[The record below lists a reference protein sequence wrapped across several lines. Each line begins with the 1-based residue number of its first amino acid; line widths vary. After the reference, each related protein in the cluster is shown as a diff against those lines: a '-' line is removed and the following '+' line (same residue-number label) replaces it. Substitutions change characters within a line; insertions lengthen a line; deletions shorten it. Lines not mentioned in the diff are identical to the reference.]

1 MSFSEFEP
9 YGAVRYLPFRGHEM
23 GLEGL
28 DVVFPRRV
36 VAATLLRMLLA
47 LLVPF
52 VSFTN
57 EPNWLIFCGLIVEA
71 MLMMHAG
78 IQSLMQSFY
87 RNKPIR
93 EWIRDN
99 MEQLTLVEKEQTG
112 STVVSTRHIL
122 ASKLVNVYVG
132 NRRAKLIGYSYVI
145 LAHCLLYEGV
155 CVMNGRKIS
164 HNSMINLDNL
174 YHFGNLLSLLLLTSE
189 LWNHVTTQLNR
200 SSYIK
205 IAVEIV
211 LLTINRVYNSPNNSN
226 AGNNQTGS
234 VSSKY
239 VVNTHD
245 CMIKSLLKRTEDIS
259 IILTEISHLTDIDMR
274 SSSSGIID
282 NSCKFGS
289 YDELNE
295 IENDINS
302 VEVAI
307 IEGCQQGTGN
317 GEDTTSLSYEDRI
330 VSKASD
336 AYKVARG
343 NLRYLFFLWCLLIIA
358 LVVRAIPLY
367 SYVVIVSK
375 TSLLPIIPTDNAF
388 LVVSRVEQ
396 VMYTVLLISIIS
408 ANNGGL
414 VKKIKTN

>member
-1 MSFSEFEP
+1 
-9 YGAVRYLPFRGHEM
+9 M

-36 VAATLLRMLLA
+36 VAATLLRMLLT

-52 VSFTN
+52 VSFTD
-57 EPNWLIFCGLIVEA
+57 EPNWFIFGGLFVEA

-78 IQSLMQSFY
+78 IQSLMLSFY
-87 RNKPIR
+87 RNKPIK
-93 EWIRDN
+93 EWIRGN
-99 MEQLTLVEKEQTG
+99 MEQLNLVETEQTS

-132 NRRAKLIGYSYVI
+132 NRRAKLMGYSYVI

-164 HNSMINLDNL
+164 YNSMVKLDNL
-174 YHFGNLLSLLLLTSE
+174 YHFGNVLSLLLLTSE
-189 LWNHVTTQLNR
+189 LWKHVITQLNR

-205 IAVEIV
+205 TAVEIV
-211 LLTINRVYNSPNNSN
+211 LLTINRVYNSPNNNN
-226 AGNNQTGS
+226 AGSNQAGG

-245 CMIKSLLKRTEDIS
+245 CMIKSLLKKTEDIS
-259 IILTEISHLTDIDMR
+259 NIITEISHLTDLEIR
-274 SSSSGIID
+274 SSIGVID
-282 NSCKFGS
+282 NSSKFGS

-295 IENDINS
+295 IENDINA

-307 IEGCQQGTGN
+307 IEGCQQGAGN

-330 VSKASD
+330 VSKASN

-343 NLRYLFFLWCLLIIA
+343 NLRYLFFLWCLLIVA

-367 SYVVIVSK
+367 SYVVTVSK
-375 TSLLPIIPTDNAF
+375 TSFLPVILMDNTF
-388 LVVSRVEQ
+388 LVVNRVEQ
-396 VMYTVLLISIIS
+396 VMYAVVLISIIS
-408 ANNGGL
+408 ATNSDL
-414 VKKIKTN
+414 AKKIKTN